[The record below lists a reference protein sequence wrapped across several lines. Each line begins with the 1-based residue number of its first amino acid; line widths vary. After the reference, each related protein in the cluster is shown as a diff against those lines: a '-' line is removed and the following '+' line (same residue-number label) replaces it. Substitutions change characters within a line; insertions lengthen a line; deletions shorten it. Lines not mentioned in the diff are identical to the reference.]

1 MIYIQLSNKGTIE
14 FQHNMPFDSV
24 EGLHKT
30 EAELLE
36 TGYLVESVP
45 EYSGEIPE
53 GKMPE
58 LHYDGTAFS
67 WAMVEKPTDPNDQ
80 GAKIAALEAQQE
92 ATNQAVLGLMD
103 MMMTN

>member
-53 GKMPE
+53 GKTPE
-58 LHYDGTAFS
+58 LHYDGTNFS
-67 WAMVEKPTDPNDQ
+67 WVMVDKPVDPNAVLEARIAELEAQ
-80 GAKIAALEAQQE
+80 IAALTGTE
-92 ATNQAVLGLMD
+92 V
-103 MMMTN
+103 

>member
-1 MIYIQLSNKGTIE
+1 MIYLKTNESGKVMLI
-14 FQHNMPFDSV
+14 HWMPFDSV
-24 EGLHKT
+24 YGMGKT

-45 EYSGEIPE
+45 EYSGEIPD

-67 WAMVEKPTDPNDQ
+67 WVMVDKPTDPNDQ
-80 GAKIAALEAQQE
+80 SAKIAALEAQQE

-103 MMMTN
+103 MLMAN